1 MDEDTTGTI
10 EIQQYVA
17 LLRRWLWLIVLAT
30 LLGAGAAY
38 LASRLS
44 TPIYEASTT
53 LLITEGQKATG
64 QDYNSILMSERVAKT
79 YAQMLKGSPVL
90 SEARARLGVQ
100 VDAASI
106 TVTPVA
112 DTQLLT
118 LRVRHADPQLA
129 AQLANTIPQVFIE
142 QTDKARAQRIADSQA
157 NVTREMQALQ
167 SELEGTQR
175 ALDVARDG
183 TTPNTAEVARLEAL
197 LAQQRSTYASLL
209 QSYEEIRLSELRAA
223 DTISI
228 FEPAQVPDVPVLP
241 RTMTNVLL
249 AAVVGAMLA
258 VGAAFLVEYLD
269 DTVKT
274 PADVQRLARLPTF
287 ATILR
292 FAGDEADAE
301 RPLMVSRP
309 SSAAGEA
316 YRVLRTNL
324 QFATL
329 GMGNSAVAVL
339 VTSAG
344 PQEGK
349 STTVVNLGI
358 SLAQAGKRV
367 LLVDTDLRR
376 PTLHKQFGLPN
387 DTGLTSLYL
396 TDLPLAELVRDTE
409 VPGLRVLT
417 SGPIPANP
425 AEVLSFPQ
433 TEQFLQRLRASADY
447 LLLDSP
453 PVLSVADAS
462 ILAQRVD
469 GVVVVAEM
477 GRTRA
482 GAFKDVTEALEGVR
496 ARLLGVVLNKVRE
509 GRSGYYHHYY
519 YYHYYYS
526 SDGKRVRRRRRVLPA
541 ARRNAQAQAA
551 ADSPGAPNPLL
562 QTRAALI
569 EQERNRRLKYA
580 GLGTAGLAALLAVG
594 MAAAELLGALVPGAA
609 EPAASTSAH
618 ASLGVPATAT
628 EVPPATEPA
637 TPVASTHVAAPAA
650 APSPTALPT
659 LAPTTRPPTST
670 PRPTP
675 TVAPTAT
682 IPVEAPHGVTGRLRL
697 RDARSRFAAG
707 EAVPFVIELENTADA
722 PVSLGIVGLKADQNL
737 PFHWSWTE
745 LTIQPHTVFTA
756 EDSLT
761 FPAPGTYSVK
771 QGVCFSATR
780 TCASGSGEWAEYEPA
795 VVVSI
800 G

>member
-1 MDEDTTGTI
+1 MDEETSGTI
-10 EIQQYVA
+10 EIQQYVS
-17 LLRRWLWLIVLAT
+17 LLIRWAWLIVLAT

-44 TPIYEASTT
+44 TPIYEASAT

-90 SEARARLGVQ
+90 AEAKARLGVGIEPG
-100 VDAASI
+100 SI
-106 TVTPVA
+106 TVEPVR
-112 DTQLLT
+112 DTQLLRV
-118 LRVRHADPQLA
+118 RVRHADPALA
-129 AQLANTIPQVFIE
+129 ASIANTIPQAFIE
-142 QTDKARAQRIADSQA
+142 QTEDARAARIASSQA
-157 NVTREMQALQ
+157 NLTREMQALQ
-167 SELEGTQR
+167 AELLATQR
-175 ALDVARDG
+175 ALDAARDG
-183 TTPNTAEVARLEAL
+183 ATPNAAEVARLEAL

-209 QSYEEIRLSELRAA
+209 QNYEEIRLSELRAA

-228 FEPAQVPDVPVLP
+228 FEPAQVPEAPVLP

-258 VGAAFLVEYLD
+258 VGAAFLIEYLD

-274 PADVQRLARLPTF
+274 PADVQRLAGLSTF

-301 RPLMVSRP
+301 RPLMASRP

-329 GMGNSAVAVL
+329 GMGRSAVAVL
-339 VTSAG
+339 VTSAA

-349 STTVVNLGI
+349 TTTAVNLGI

-376 PTLHKQFGLPN
+376 PTLHKQFGLAN
-387 DTGLTSLYL
+387 DAGLTSLYL
-396 TDLPLAELVRDTE
+396 TDMPLEEAVRETDI
-409 VPGLRVLT
+409 PGLSVLT

-433 TEQFLQRLRASADY
+433 TEQLLQRLRSMADY

-453 PVLSVADAS
+453 PVLSVADAC

-469 GVVVVAEM
+469 GVLLVAEM

-482 GAFKDVTEALEGVR
+482 GAFKDVTEALEGVQ
-496 ARLLGVVLNKVRE
+496 ARVLGVVLNKVRE
-509 GRSGYYHHYY
+509 GRSGYYYHY

-526 SDGKRVRRRRRVLPA
+526 SDGKRVRRRRRVLPGG
-541 ARRNAQAQAA
+541 RRNAQAQATGNL
-551 ADSPGAPNPLL
+551 PGAPTSLS

-569 EQERNRRLKYA
+569 EQQERNRRLKYA
-580 GLGTAGLAALLAVG
+580 GLGTGGVAALLAVG
-594 MAAAELLGALVPGAA
+594 MAAAELLGAVAPGAA

-618 ASLGVPATAT
+618 VLHEAPAAGT

-637 TPVASTHVAAPAA
+637 PA
-650 APSPTALPT
+650 
-659 LAPTTRPPTST
+659 PTST
-670 PRPTP
+670 TVTTPARPPATPTAPPTRVTATRAPTAAPRPTP
-675 TVAPTAT
+675 TFAPTAT
-682 IPVEAPHGVTGRLRL
+682 APVAAPHGVIGRLRL
-697 RDARSRFAAG
+697 RDARKYAVG
-707 EAVPFVIELENTADA
+707 EPVPFVLELENTGDA
-722 PVSLGIVGLKADQNL
+722 PVSLGIVGLKADQSL

-756 EDSLT
+756 EDSLA
-761 FPAPGTYSVK
+761 FPAPGVYNVK
-771 QGVCFSATR
+771 QGVCFSATGA
-780 TCASGSGEWAEYEPA
+780 CASGSGEWAEYEPA
-795 VVVSI
+795 VAVTV